1 MFFASWCVFYD
12 CYIINRPI
20 SIVITFKLIYSC
32 WPIPIND
39 KATYCSILRLPHD
52 KKMSYVFY
60 LEHGS
65 PVKTLWISRTS
76 TAVIISISMVT
87 NLHLHLLIDC
97 TFDINSKSLN
107 KTKQIFQQK
116 TVPTKN
122 DKTLNNKT
130 VSNKYEGKMT
140 KLSTKTDKALNK
152 TDKSLNN

>member
-116 TVPTKN
+116 TVPT
-122 DKTLNNKT
+122 DPRQLWRLISVIITHILP
-130 VSNKYEGKMT
+130 
-140 KLSTKTDKALNK
+140 
-152 TDKSLNN
+152 SLFKERKHLIYNFIMISGNV

>member
-1 MFFASWCVFYD
+1 
-12 CYIINRPI
+12 
-20 SIVITFKLIYSC
+20 
-32 WPIPIND
+32 
-39 KATYCSILRLPHD
+39 
-52 KKMSYVFY
+52 
-60 LEHGS
+60 
-65 PVKTLWISRTS
+65 
-76 TAVIISISMVT
+76 MVT

-152 TDKSLNN
+152 NQVAPSINQYRPILTQYHQVPTRTAVY

>member
-1 MFFASWCVFYD
+1 
-12 CYIINRPI
+12 
-20 SIVITFKLIYSC
+20 
-32 WPIPIND
+32 
-39 KATYCSILRLPHD
+39 
-52 KKMSYVFY
+52 
-60 LEHGS
+60 
-65 PVKTLWISRTS
+65 
-76 TAVIISISMVT
+76 MVT

-140 KLSTKTDKALNK
+140 KLSTKQAKL
-152 TDKSLNN
+152 